1 MINLNNVILVGRL
14 TKDIDLRKTQS
25 NISNCKFTLAVNR
38 RFNNEEADFINCVAW
53 KQSAEYLSNYAKKGT
68 IVSVEGRIQT
78 SSYEGKN
85 GTVYATEVI
94 ADNVQIISEKKDNS
108 RMGGYASDSGK
119 SVNIDESE
127 LPFY

>member
-1 MINLNNVILVGRL
+1 MINLNNVVLVGRL

-85 GTVYATEVI
+85 GTVYATEVV
-94 ADNVQIISEKKDNS
+94 ADNVQIITEKKDNS
-108 RMGGYASDSGK
+108 KMGGYASDSGK
-119 SVNIDESE
+119 NIIDPDE

>member
-1 MINLNNVILVGRL
+1 MINLNNVVLVGRL

-94 ADNVQIISEKKDNS
+94 ADNVQIITEKKDNS
-108 RMGGYASDSGK
+108 KMGGYASDSGK
-119 SVNIDESE
+119 NIIDPDE

>member
-1 MINLNNVILVGRL
+1 MINLNNVVLVGRL

-25 NISNCKFTLAVNR
+25 DISNCKFTLAVNR

-53 KQSAEYLSNYAKKGT
+53 KQSAEFLSRYAKKGT
-68 IVSVEGRIQT
+68 IVAVEGRIQT

-94 ADNVQIISEKKDNS
+94 ADNVQIITEKKDNS
-108 RMGGYASDSGK
+108 KMGGSKADSGK
-119 SVNIDESE
+119 SVDINPDD